1 MKYLVVVIFLAIII
15 SSFKLHKDSKIEFI
29 KLLETSESWN
39 GNPLPNYPAGRP
51 IITVLK
57 AIIPPNAKLEM
68 HKHSVINAAIVLK
81 GELTVITENKDTIH
95 LKPTEVLSEVVDIWH
110 YGINNGST
118 PVELIIFYAGAE
130 GVKNT
135 TIK

>member
-57 AIIPPNAKLEM
+57 AIIPPNTKLEM